1 MSKINKIPLS
11 DIEKAAKESYS
22 CSEACRKL
30 GLPDRSGTITR
41 LRSHIIKNNIDI
53 SHWTGKLWSKG
64 KTSLDDSRIRSKD
77 AKDIFSENSNASPCY
92 VRKLI
97 IKRNLLEYKCQI
109 CFMGP
114 FWNNKEIKFQLDHV
128 NGCRTDHRLENLRWL
143 CPNCHSQTETY
154 GGKNKSYTG
163 RKKVSDEKLLTALE
177 KSDSIRQALI
187 LVDLD
192 NGRNYERVK
201 KLLKNKNMP

>member
-11 DIEKAAKESYS
+11 DLEKAVKESYS
-22 CSEACRKL
+22 CSETCRKL
-30 GLPDRSGTITR
+30 RLPDRSGTASR
-41 LRSHIIKNNIDI
+41 LRKHIINNNIDT
-53 SHWTGKLWSKG
+53 SHWTGQLWSKG
-64 KTSLDDSRIRSKD
+64 KTSLEDDRIRNKES
-77 AKDIFSENSNASPCY
+77 KDIFSENSNASPYY

-109 CFMGP
+109 CLMDP

-154 GGKNKSYTG
+154 GGKNKSNAG
-163 RKKVSDEKLLTALE
+163 RKRVSDEELLTALE
-177 KSDSIRQALI
+177 ESANIRQALI
-187 LVDLD
+187 RVDLD
-192 NGRNYERVK
+192 NGRNYERAK